1 MSKRKHLPPSKAS
14 LHQAPPKYELSDVLK
29 DLGERI
35 DSIGLNSWQL
45 RTLSALKKCRTSALG
60 GHIDA
65 CDACGNLSISYNS
78 CRNRHCPK
86 CQGRNREHWMEA
98 RETEL
103 LPVPYFH
110 VVFTIPEILNKTAQQ
125 EPKMLYDILF
135 ESAWETLQTFG
146 KNRSLKSGMIAVLHT
161 WGQNLS
167 LHPHLHCIV
176 PGGGV
181 DQEGNWHHLR
191 AACKYLFPVKALS
204 KVFRAKFCEK
214 LKHQLSLK
222 FHENQS
228 GNGENKGEEYEKLR
242 PSLWEK
248 PWIVYAK
255 KPFGS
260 PKSVV
265 EYLGRYTHKIA
276 ISNQRIKDVNDK
288 TVSFSYKDYR
298 EKNPKKIKKQMT
310 LSHEEFIRRFAMHIL
325 PKRFVKIRHYGF
337 LSSTWKRKKLKNLQK
352 NLGVKPREKPPPKA
366 FYAKCNC
373 CKVGNLVTIATFDQ
387 RGPPRWYL
395 EMSRSITT
403 PQI

>member
-1 MSKRKHLPPSKAS
+1 MRGFKTIKKQPTQSQSQP
-14 LHQAPPKYELSDVLK
+14 QYEVADVLNK
-29 DLGERI
+29 LGSKLEDL
-35 DSIGLNSWQL
+35 GLNSWQL

-65 CDACGNLSISYNS
+65 CDECGNISISYNS

-86 CQGRNREHWMEA
+86 CQGRKREKWIEN

-110 VVFTIPEILNKTAQQ
+110 VVFTLPEVLNKTALH
-125 EPKMLYDILF
+125 EPKMLYDTLF
-135 ESAWETLQTFG
+135 ETAWETLQTFG
-146 KNRSLKSGMIAVLHT
+146 KNKNLQMGMIAVLHT

-181 DQEGNWHHLR
+181 DENGAWKNIR
-191 AACKYLFPVKALS
+191 SDGKFLFSVKALS

-214 LKHQLSLK
+214 LKANLK
-222 FHENQS
+222 DKFNENQ
-228 GNGENKGEEYEKLR
+228 ENEYEKIR
-242 PSLWEK
+242 QSLWEK
-248 PWIVYAK
+248 PWVVYAK

-276 ISNQRIKDVNDK
+276 ISNGRIRGIDDK
-288 TVSFSYKDYR
+288 TVTFDYKDYR
-298 EKNPKKIKKQMT
+298 QKGIKKQMA

-337 LSSTWKRKKLKNLQK
+337 LSSTWKRIKLKKLQQK
-352 NLGVKPREKPPPKA
+352 LGIQPKEKPLPKP
-366 FYAKCNC
+366 FQPKCSC
-373 CKVGNLVTIATFDQ
+373 CKTGNLVTIATFDL
-387 RGPPRWYL
+387 RGPPQWFL
-395 EMSRSITT
+395 EMSQSQPT
-403 PQI
+403 PKK

>member
-1 MSKRKHLPPSKAS
+1 MSGLKTSKKQS
-14 LHQAPPKYELSDVLK
+14 VQPQSQPQYEVADVLNI
-29 DLGERI
+29 LGSKLENLE
-35 DSIGLNSWQL
+35 LNSWQL
-45 RTLSALKKCRTSALG
+45 RTLFALKKCRTSALG

-65 CDACGNLSISYNS
+65 CDECGNVSISYNS

-86 CQGRNREHWMEA
+86 CQGKNREKWIGM
-98 RETEL
+98 RENEL

-110 VVFTIPEILNKTAQQ
+110 VVFTLPDVLNKTALH

-146 KNRSLKSGMIAVLHT
+146 KNKNLQMGMIAVLHT

-181 DQEGNWHHLR
+181 DESGAWKNLR
-191 AACKYLFPVKALS
+191 SDGKFLFPVKALS

-214 LKHQLSLK
+214 LKANLK
-222 FHENQS
+222 DKFNENQ
-228 GNGENKGEEYEKLR
+228 ENEYEKIR
-242 PSLWEK
+242 QSLWEK
-248 PWIVYAK
+248 PWVVYAK

-276 ISNQRIKDVNDK
+276 ISNGRIRGIDDK
-288 TVSFSYKDYR
+288 TVTFDYKDYR
-298 EKNPKKIKKQMT
+298 QKGIKKQMV

-337 LSSTWKRKKLKNLQK
+337 LSSTWKRKKLKTLQQ
-352 NLGVKPREKPPPKA
+352 NLGVIPREKPIKKPFSPK
-366 FYAKCNC
+366 CSC
-373 CKVGNLVTIATFDQ
+373 CKVGNLVTIATFDL
-387 RGPPRWYL
+387 RGPPRWFL
-395 EMSRSITT
+395 ERSQSLKLPKI
-403 PQI
+403 

>member
-1 MSKRKHLPPSKAS
+1 MSGFKTSKKQS
-14 LHQAPPKYELSDVLK
+14 VQPQSQPQYEVADVLNI
-29 DLGERI
+29 LGSKLENLE
-35 DSIGLNSWQL
+35 LNSWQL
-45 RTLSALKKCRTSALG
+45 RTLFALKKCRTSALG

-65 CDACGNLSISYNS
+65 CDECGNVSISYNS

-86 CQGRNREHWMEA
+86 CQGKKREQWIEN

-110 VVFTIPEILNKTAQQ
+110 VVFTLPDVLNKTALH

-146 KNRSLKSGMIAVLHT
+146 KNKNLQMGMIAVLHT

-181 DQEGNWHHLR
+181 DESGAWKNIR
-191 AACKYLFPVKALS
+191 SDGKFLFSVKALS

-214 LKHQLSLK
+214 LKANLK
-222 FHENQS
+222 DKFNENQ
-228 GNGENKGEEYEKLR
+228 ENEYEKIR
-242 PSLWEK
+242 QSLWEK
-248 PWIVYAK
+248 PWVVYAK

-265 EYLGRYTHKIA
+265 EYLGRYSHKIA
-276 ISNQRIKDVNDK
+276 VSNQRIRKIDAENVTFD
-288 TVSFSYKDYR
+288 YKDYR
-298 EKNPKKIKKQMT
+298 QKGIKKQMV

-337 LSSTWKRKKLKNLQK
+337 LSSTWKRIKLKNLQQK
-352 NLGVKPREKPPPKA
+352 LGIQPKEKLPPKV
-366 FYAKCNC
+366 FQPKCSC
-373 CKVGNLVTIATFDQ
+373 CKVGNLVTIATFDL
-387 RGPPRWYL
+387 RGPPQWFL
-395 EMSRSITT
+395 EMSRNLPAPKSAF
-403 PQI
+403 

>member
-1 MSKRKHLPPSKAS
+1 MSGFKTSKKQS
-14 LHQAPPKYELSDVLK
+14 VQPQSQPQYEVADVLNI
-29 DLGERI
+29 LGSKLENLE
-35 DSIGLNSWQL
+35 LNSWQL
-45 RTLSALKKCRTSALG
+45 RTLFALKKCRTSALG

-65 CDACGNLSISYNS
+65 CDECGNVSISYNS

-86 CQGRNREHWMEA
+86 CQGRNREDWIQT

-110 VVFTIPEILNKTAQQ
+110 VVFTLPEVLNKTALH
-125 EPKMLYDILF
+125 EPKMLYDTLF
-135 ESAWETLQTFG
+135 ETAWETLQTFG
-146 KNRSLKSGMIAVLHT
+146 KNKNLQMGMIAVLHT

-181 DQEGNWHHLR
+181 DENGAWKNI
-191 AACKYLFPVKALS
+191 KNDGKFLFSVKALS

-214 LKHQLSLK
+214 LKANLK
-222 FHENQS
+222 DKFNENQ
-228 GNGENKGEEYEKLR
+228 ENEYEKIR
-242 PSLWEK
+242 QSLWEK
-248 PWIVYAK
+248 PWVVYAK

-276 ISNQRIKDVNDK
+276 ISNGRIRGIDDK
-288 TVSFSYKDYR
+288 TVTFDYKDYR
-298 EKNPKKIKKQMT
+298 QKGIKKQMV

-337 LSSTWKRKKLKNLQK
+337 LSSTWKRIKLKKLQQK
-352 NLGVKPREKPPPKA
+352 LGIQPKEKLPPKV
-366 FYAKCNC
+366 FQPKCSC
-373 CKVGNLVTIATFDQ
+373 CKVGNLVTIATFDL
-387 RGPPRWYL
+387 RGPPQWFL
-395 EMSRSITT
+395 EMSQNLSA
-403 PQI
+403 PKSAF

>member
-1 MSKRKHLPPSKAS
+1 LKTNI
-14 LHQAPPKYELSDVLK
+14 ELADIVNV
-29 DLGERI
+29 LGEKLENL
-35 DSIGLNSWQL
+35 GLNSWQL

-65 CDACGNLSISYNS
+65 CEECGNLSISYNS

-86 CQGRNREHWMEA
+86 CQGKNREKWIGM
-98 RETEL
+98 RENEL
-103 LPVPYFH
+103 LSVPYFH
-110 VVFTIPEILNKTAQQ
+110 VVFTLPQVLNKTALR

-146 KNRSLKSGMIAVLHT
+146 KNRGLKMGMIAVLHT

-181 DQEGNWHHLR
+181 DENGDWKNLR
-191 AACKYLFPVKALS
+191 SDGRFLFPVKSLS
-204 KVFRAKFCEK
+204 KVFRAKFCGK
-214 LKHQLSLK
+214 FKHQLSLK
-222 FHENQS
+222 FNENHSENCENQ
-228 GNGENKGEEYEKLR
+228 GEEYEKLR

-248 PWIVYAK
+248 PWVVYAK

-276 ISNQRIKDVNDK
+276 ISNQRIRKIDDRKV
-288 TVSFSYKDYR
+288 TFSYKDYR
-298 EKNPKKIKKQMT
+298 QNGVKKHMV

-337 LSSTWKRKKLKNLQK
+337 LSSTWKRKNLKILQEKLGIKL
-352 NLGVKPREKPPPKA
+352 REKPPSKA
-366 FYAKCNC
+366 FQSKCSC
-373 CKVGNLVTIATFDQ
+373 CKIGNLVTIATFDQ
-387 RGPPRWYL
+387 RGPPSWFL
-395 EMSRSITT
+395 EMSQNLSVPKI
-403 PQI
+403 

>member
-1 MSKRKHLPPSKAS
+1 MRGFKTIKKQPTQPQSQP
-14 LHQAPPKYELSDVLK
+14 QYEVADVLNK
-29 DLGERI
+29 LGSKLEDL
-35 DSIGLNSWQL
+35 GLNSWQL

-65 CDACGNLSISYNS
+65 CDECGNVSISYNS

-86 CQGRNREHWMEA
+86 CQSKNREQWIEN

-110 VVFTIPEILNKTAQQ
+110 VVFTLPEVLNKTALH

-146 KNRSLKSGMIAVLHT
+146 KNKNLQMGLIAVLHT

-181 DQEGNWHHLR
+181 DENGAWKNIR
-191 AACKYLFPVKALS
+191 NDGEFLFPVKALS

-214 LKHQLSLK
+214 LKYQLSLK
-222 FHENQS
+222 SKGNQLENHEN
-228 GNGENKGEEYEKLR
+228 GVGIYGKLR
-242 PSLWEK
+242 QNLWEK
-248 PWIVYAK
+248 PWVVYAK

-276 ISNQRIKDVNDK
+276 ISNQRIRKIDAE
-288 TVSFSYKDYR
+288 TVTFSYKDYR
-298 EKNPKKIKKQMT
+298 QKGIKKQMV
-310 LSHEEFIRRFAMHIL
+310 LSHAEFIRRFAMHIL

-337 LSSTWKRKKLKNLQK
+337 LSSTWKRIKLKNLQQ
-352 NLGVKPREKPPPKA
+352 NLGIQPKEKLPAKA
-366 FYAKCNC
+366 FQPKCTC
-373 CKVGNLVTIATFDQ
+373 CKVGNLVTIATFDL
-387 RGPPRWYL
+387 RGPPTWFL
-395 EMSRSITT
+395 EMSQNLST
-403 PQI
+403 PKSAF